1 MCRLLERGINTR
13 GIPVGERSP
22 GRTRKRNQRVNPMS
36 CLSATDRVQVLEGY
50 GILFSSLQLSN
61 SSIGPEPKPVRGA
74 RFHLHLIC

>member
-1 MCRLLERGINTR
+1 
-13 GIPVGERSP
+13 
-22 GRTRKRNQRVNPMS
+22 MS